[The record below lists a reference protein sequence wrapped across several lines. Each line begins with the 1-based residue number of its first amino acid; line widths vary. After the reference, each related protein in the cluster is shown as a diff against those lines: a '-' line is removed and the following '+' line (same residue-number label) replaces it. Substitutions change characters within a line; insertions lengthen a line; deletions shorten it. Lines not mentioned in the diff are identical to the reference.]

1 MNALSQTTPQI
12 VPRYEVEKLS
22 GTVKKMVYRSRG
34 MKKVNGKDRHQ
45 GFDKVE
51 IEEDAGYLVYFP
63 RGHCVRMSHA
73 ELIRQGFDKSPTFTD
88 MNMLVTD
95 EQVQQMMGN
104 VVSLKQRAQHVLHG
118 SQMPG
123 FGSGG

>member
-12 VPRYEVEKLS
+12 VPRYEVEKLP
-22 GTVKKMVYRSRG
+22 GMVKKTIIRSKG
-34 MKKVNGKDRHQ
+34 TKMVNGKQKHQ
-45 GFDKVE
+45 GWDKVE
-51 IEEDAGYLVYFP
+51 VEEDAGYLVYFP

-73 ELIRQGFDKSPTFTD
+73 ELVRQGFDKPPSFTD

-95 EQVQQMMGN
+95 EQVQQMMGH

-123 FGSGG
+123 FGAGG